1 VPETPDSVVRRWF
14 KEVWDEGREDTID
27 VLMAPYGVA
36 YGLPG
41 GPIQG
46 PTAFKPVFRT
56 FREAF
61 GDLSIQVVRTVSAGD
76 LVAAHCHVT
85 GRHSGDAL
93 GGGATQQPVDFWGI
107 SMVRVEDGK
116 IVEGWN
122 CFDLLCMYQQI
133 GWVANPPLPIQ
144 VTPGSAMPSSL

>member
-1 VPETPDSVVRRWF
+1 MTSSPDAVVRAWF
-14 KEVWDEGREDTID
+14 KEVWDEGREEAID
-27 VLMAPYGVA
+27 RLMAPYAVA

-56 FREAF
+56 FREAL
-61 GDLSIQVVRTVSAGD
+61 GDLTIEVVRTVVQDD

-85 GRHSGDAL
+85 GRHSGSAL
-93 GGGATQQPVDFWGI
+93 GGEPTHQPVDFWGI
-107 SMVRVEDGK
+107 AMVRVEDGQ

-122 CFDLLCMYQQI
+122 CFDMLSLYQQI
-133 GWVANPPLPIQ
+133 GWVATPPVP
-144 VTPGSAMPSSL
+144 